1 MPVFAY
7 KARDG
12 HGKLISNKL
21 EAETAQYAA
30 QTLINRGLTPIH
42 INLATTD
49 SDLAQQLTYWWA
61 IQQLSINDLIL
72 FSRQMHSL
80 TKAGVPLIRSI
91 NSLAD
96 SCRNLALKQ
105 ALVSITHR
113 LESGQSLSQAM
124 SQQNKIFPILLVSII
139 NVGETTGG
147 LEQAFQQISHYLERE
162 KETQS
167 RIKSAL
173 RYPTMVLMA
182 ISIALVIV
190 NVYVIPAFKG
200 VFDKMGTQL
209 PWQTRLLMAV
219 SDFTVEFWPYI
230 LGFFLLTIILI
241 GKYVQS
247 PAGRLHWHQ
256 LILKIPA
263 VGSIIHRATMERFS
277 RSFAMILTAG
287 VPLIQG
293 IAIVSKAVG
302 NEYIG
307 AKLHKMRVGIE
318 KGDSISRMARS
329 IELFPPL
336 VIQMILVGEES
347 GNIAEMLQ
355 EVADFYEGEIDT
367 ELKNLSS
374 AIEPFLIVIIGNS
387 FFFLLIQQGMAANN
401 SGAMKSS
408 RIHPSA

>member
-30 QTLINRGLTPIH
+30 QTLINRGLTPIQ
-42 INLATTD
+42 IDLATTD

-124 SQQNKIFPILLVSII
+124 SQHNKIFPILLVSII

-182 ISIALVIV
+182 ISIALVVV

-230 LGFFLLTIILI
+230 LGFSLLTIILI

-277 RSFAMILTAG
+277 RSFAMILNAG

-374 AIEPFLIVIIGNS
+374 AIEPFLIVIIGIIVLILALGI
-387 FFFLLIQQGMAANN
+387 FLPMWDLSTNMQ
-401 SGAMKSS
+401 
-408 RIHPSA
+408 R

>member
-12 HGKLISNKL
+12 QGKLISNKL

-42 INLATTD
+42 IDLATTD

-96 SCRNLALKQ
+96 SCRNMALKQ

-124 SQQNKIFPILLVSII
+124 SQHNKIFPILLVSII

-162 KETQS
+162 KVTQS

-230 LGFFLLTIILI
+230 LGLSLLTIILI

-277 RSFAMILTAG
+277 RSFAMILNAG

-374 AIEPFLIVIIGNS
+374 AIEPFLIVIIGIIVLILALGI
-387 FFFLLIQQGMAANN
+387 FLPMWDLSTNMQ
-401 SGAMKSS
+401 
-408 RIHPSA
+408 R